1 MRFALPSD
9 VTAPLYRKVL
19 DQLRSEIRAGVL
31 PVGATLPSEQE
42 IGARFAVSRIT
53 VRRAMAELAQE
64 GLLDRG
70 VGRVARVVAPR
81 LVQAIASFE
90 DPFAALRLVRGTS
103 VKLLSFQWQ
112 IAEGTVAQALQLD
125 DGDQV
130 LCFER
135 LRSLG
140 DTPVYHSLV
149 YLPARIGQMI
159 DRKALDGTSL
169 HELLALA
176 GLVPDAVERQMAAA
190 PCPKALGRWLQVKTG
205 TPTFRIERISRDADG
220 QPLHLLIGHW
230 PWDRFSMRLASS
242 AAADGGLLTIDPLAA
257 PAGVG

>member
-1 MRFALPSD
+1 MPPDAAP
-9 VTAPLYRKVL
+9 PLYRKVL
-19 DQLRSEIRAGVL
+19 DKLRSDIRAGRL
-31 PVGATLPSEQE
+31 PVGSTLPSEQE

-70 VGRVARVVAPR
+70 AGRVARVVAPR

-103 VKLLSFQWQ
+103 VKLLSFKWQ
-112 IAEGTVAQALQLD
+112 EAEGTVAQALQVD
-125 DGDQV
+125 EGDPV

-135 LRSLG
+135 LRSVAR
-140 DTPVYHSLV
+140 TPVYHSRA
-149 YLPARIGQMI
+149 YLPARVGVLL
-159 DRKALDGTSL
+159 DRKSLNCTSL
-169 HELLALA
+169 HELLAAA
-176 GLVPDAVERQMAAA
+176 GVLPDAVERHMAAA
-190 PCPKALGRWLQVKTG
+190 PCPKVLGRWLQIRTG

-220 QPLHLLIGHW
+220 RPLHLLVGHW

-257 PAGVG
+257 VASAR